1 MQRVTALFLSSLDGV
16 ASPATLV
23 WYRRR
28 LSSLSEFLGD
38 VHAADV
44 TTDDL
49 RRWRGSVCKR
59 GLAVHTLHGYV
70 RAARRLFKWAEDEG
84 KIGKSPARRL
94 ELPRLPRGQ
103 VRGIAPDDVG
113 KILAVAA
120 GCPRDL
126 AICWFLYSTA
136 CRVGGLVSLT
146 LADLDLDRGRARVC
160 EKGNKTR
167 SVFLMPEAVEA
178 MRAWLPSRAVTAGDP
193 QDALKGQGH
202 VFLGR
207 RGRLTP
213 SGVYQ
218 ILRRLAARAGV
229 PAGWNPHNWRH
240 RRLRDLQ
247 SAGMPL
253 GLVSQIA
260 GHASVEVTAGIY
272 GWLSPDELQRE
283 FGKYGMNGRD
293 GAK

>member
-1 MQRVTALFLSSLDGV
+1 MNMQRVMALFLASLDGV
-16 ASPATLV
+16 ASPATLT

-28 LSSLSEFLGD
+28 LSNLVEFLGA
-38 VHAADV
+38 VRAADV
-44 TTDDL
+44 STDDL
-49 RRWRGSVCKR
+49 RRWRASLCKR
-59 GLAVHTLHGYV
+59 KLAVATLHGYV

-84 KIGKSPARRL
+84 KIDKSPARRL
-94 ELPRLPRGQ
+94 ELPRLPRGA
-103 VRGIAPDDVG
+103 VRGIPPEDVE
-113 KILAVAA
+113 KILRAAA
-120 GCPRDL
+120 GSPRDL

-136 CRVGGLVSLT
+136 CRCGGLIALR
-146 LADLDLDRGRARVC
+146 LDDLDLKRGRARVC

-167 SVFLMPEAVEA
+167 TVFLVPEAVTA
-178 MRAWLPSRAVTAGDP
+178 MWAWLIARVDVIGD
-193 QDALKGQGH
+193 DEDR
-202 VFLGR
+202 VFVGR
-207 RGRLTP
+207 RGPLTT

-218 ILRRLAARAGV
+218 ILKRLAARAGV

-247 SAGMPL
+247 AAGMPL

-283 FGKYGMNGRD
+283 FGKYGMNSSGGR
-293 GAK
+293 

>member
-1 MQRVTALFLSSLDGV
+1 VNTQRVTALFLSSLDGV
-16 ASPATLV
+16 ASPATST
-23 WYRRR
+23 WYCRR
-28 LSSLSEFLGD
+28 LSSLVEFIGGD
-38 VHAADV
+38 VRAADV

-59 GLAVHTLHGYV
+59 GLSVHTLHGYV

-84 KIGKSPARRL
+84 KIAKSPARRL

-103 VRGIAPDDVG
+103 VRGIAPDDVE
-113 KILAVAA
+113 KILTAAA

-126 AICWFLYSTA
+126 ALCWFLYSTA
-136 CRVGGLVSLT
+136 CRVGGLVGLT
-146 LADLDLDRGRARVC
+146 LADLDLPHARARVC
-160 EKGNKTR
+160 EKGSKTR
-167 SVFLMPEAVEA
+167 AVFLVPEAVEA
-178 MRAWLPSRAVTAGDP
+178 MRVWLPARAAIAGD
-193 QDALKGQGH
+193 GCRH

-207 RGRLTP
+207 RGPLTP

-218 ILRRLAARAGV
+218 ILKRLAARAGV

-247 SAGMPL
+247 AAGMPL

-283 FGKYGMNGRD
+283 FGKYGMNGSTG